1 MSSHGSFMALG
12 LGSLPG
18 CSTPMQ
24 VQPPPFSTLHFLPPK
39 GRPLS
44 PLGQED
50 FFENFDGSFYDLTDI
65 FGADSFECGD
75 AVPDAQLVRRIV
87 SQVEFYLS
95 DENLAK
101 DAFLLK
107 HVQKNKLGFVS
118 IKLLTSFK
126 KVKYLTRDW
135 RVTLHA
141 LQFSELL
148 EVNEEGTKV
157 RRKIPIP
164 ESLLSIPPSKLLL
177 AWNLLPLEQGAS
189 PLLQKSF
196 IETITKMFSPFGA
209 ITSIRILRP
218 GKKLPSDMKK
228 YSARYPELLTKCCAL
243 VEYES
248 LESARKAYEE
258 LSRGQGPPAGETIKV
273 IRLSGKGSKKKSGAE
288 RDDADEGEL
297 VDKVARKHPGSERLD
312 GTAGDS
318 LFCSSS
324 ESDGTSASPPVLM
337 QKYLS
342 APAWS
347 TSSLYSL
354 GVSVKPCFFSSPHSG
369 PLLSSKSLAQPHGPS
384 PLVAKPGNSSS
395 FSSPDTSPEFR
406 RLSDF
411 RWDGGIGS
419 GSSWVQ
425 RRRVAAQSQPP
436 ETQIL
441 PCSSLAPRKMPDS
454 LSLRLGVMRLPHG
467 PDGTKGFYNSIGRG
481 KLVLRH

>member
-1 MSSHGSFMALG
+1 MSSHGSLVALG
-12 LGSLPG
+12 LGSLPR
-18 CSTPMQ
+18 CSTPLQMQ
-24 VQPPPFSTLHFLPPK
+24 SSPFSALHFLPCK
-39 GRPLS
+39 GQSFSSLS
-44 PLGQED
+44 QED
-50 FFENFDGSFYDLTDI
+50 FFEHCDGSFYDPNDVL
-65 FGADSFECGD
+65 GSDSFECD
-75 AVPDAQLVRRIV
+75 SSVPDAQLIQRIV

-135 RVTLHA
+135 RITLHA

-164 ESLLSIPPSKLLL
+164 ESLLSLPPSKLLL
-177 AWNLLPLEQGAS
+177 AWNLLPREQGAS
-189 PLLQKSF
+189 PSHQKSF

-218 GKKLPSDMKK
+218 GKKLPSDVKK
-228 YSARYPELLTKCCAL
+228 YSSRYPELLTKCCAL

-258 LSRGQGPPAGETIKV
+258 LNHGQGPPAGETIKV
-273 IRLSGKGSKKKSGAE
+273 VRLSGKGSKKKSGAE
-288 RDDADEGEL
+288 RDDAEEGEL
-297 VDKVARKHPGSERLD
+297 VDQLARKQLVSERLACP
-312 GTAGDS
+312 TGDS
-318 LFCSSS
+318 FFCSSS
-324 ESDGTSASPPVLM
+324 ESDSMPASPPILM
-337 QKYLS
+337 QKCIS

-347 TSSLYSL
+347 SSSLCSL
-354 GVSVKPCFFSSPHSG
+354 GMSFKPCFFSSP
-369 PLLSSKSLAQPHGPS
+369 LLSKRGLAQPHS
-384 PLVAKPGNSSS
+384 PLPLAAELGNSPS
-395 FSSPDTSPEFR
+395 SSPDTSPEFR
-406 RLSDF
+406 RSSDSC
-411 RWDGGIGS
+411 WDSGIGS

-425 RRRVAAQSQPP
+425 RQRVAAQPP
-436 ETQIL
+436 ETKAL
-441 PCSSLAPRKMPDS
+441 PCSSLALRKMPDC
-454 LSLRLGVMRLPHG
+454 LGLRPGVMRLPHG